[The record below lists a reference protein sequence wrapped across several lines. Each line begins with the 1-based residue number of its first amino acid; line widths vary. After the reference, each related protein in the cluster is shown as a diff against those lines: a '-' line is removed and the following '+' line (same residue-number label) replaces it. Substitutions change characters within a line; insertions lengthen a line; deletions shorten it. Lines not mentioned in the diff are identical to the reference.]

1 MSRSTLFIIILVLA
15 GGAATSFVKLRDATS
30 QNQALLQDN
39 QKQAEQ
45 IKNLKATLLKEHLKE
60 QSEYLAEK
68 TTVEGLQQ
76 QLKQAQDSF
85 ALAEERA
92 RKAHNFGAG
101 GEEIGSLQDKLNQQK
116 SLIADLENSLHGV
129 RDRLRQVGQQDS
141 QNQQAYGTNQ
151 KLSDQ
156 DAKAQIQVQQDT
168 LKQMIAQAN
177 QLKKYLDYESQ
188 QKLKDLNAQ
197 IATQKNTVQ
206 QMKDQ
211 RGALSQQ
218 YSSEKNESHFVNE
231 TQKQELKRSE
241 QDLQSQLNN
250 EKSNFSKMQK
260 DVQTGVSSKKAREDE
275 IRTADADFR
284 TQKAKV
290 QEIQA
295 QLQVE
300 QQKLQTLETAS
311 Q

>member
-15 GGAATSFVKLRDATS
+15 GGAATSFVRLRDATS

-76 QLKQAQDSF
+76 QLKQGQDSLS
-85 ALAEERA
+85 LAEERA

-129 RDRLRQVGQQDS
+129 RDRLHQVGQQDS

-168 LKQMIAQAN
+168 LKQMITQAN
-177 QLKKYLDYESQ
+177 QLKRYLDYESQ

-197 IATQKNTVQ
+197 IATQKNTIQ

-218 YSSEKNESHFVNE
+218 YSSEKSETHFVNE

-241 QDLQSQLNN
+241 QDLQSQLAN
-250 EKSNFSKMQK
+250 EKSNLAKMQK
-260 DVQTGVSSKKAREDE
+260 DVQTGVSGKKAREDE

-300 QQKLQTLETAS
+300 QQKLQTLGTPS